1 MNRLMKKALL
11 FTLLP
16 LMVCVGTASAKR
28 LSVAVDKANVRS
40 GPGTNNETL
49 WSVGKYYPV
58 DIIKKSGNW
67 YRVRDFEGDIGW
79 IHGRLLKEIRAV
91 IVKSDIVNVREGPGT
106 SFRVLFQAEKGV
118 SFKVLKRKKRWLKV
132 RHADGDVGWV
142 HKSLV
147 WGY

>member
-1 MNRLMKKALL
+1 MNKLTKKVLL

-16 LMVCVGTASAKR
+16 LILCAGTASAKR

-40 GPGTNNETL
+40 GPGTNHETL

-79 IHGRLLKEIRAV
+79 IHRRLLKEIRAV
-91 IVKSDIVNVREGPGT
+91 IVKSDIVNVRKGAGT
-106 SFRVLFQAEKGV
+106 GFRILFQAEKGV
-118 SFKVLKRKKRWLKV
+118 SFKVLKRKKKWLKV

-142 HKSLV
+142 HRSLV